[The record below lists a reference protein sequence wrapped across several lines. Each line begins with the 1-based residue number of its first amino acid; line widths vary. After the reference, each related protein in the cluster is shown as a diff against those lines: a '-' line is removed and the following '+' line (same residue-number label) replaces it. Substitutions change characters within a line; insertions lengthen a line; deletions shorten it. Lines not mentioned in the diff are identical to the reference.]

1 MSKNAFHSWRNSLGP
16 AVVSLIG
23 MFASSLLAQ
32 AAGAG
37 ALTGTVTELPSALVG
52 NALITAASARPDQA
66 NTPTTEIPGPVFNL
80 MPSGNFSER
89 FEIACSESVEILS
102 ATVSVSGMPLLGRKA
117 MAAQNKD
124 DTTAAPQEKPAK
136 PSLMDLG
143 FPPDQAQGNTEAQAR
158 LDKRSHMLKIHQRL
172 GLLTL
177 IPMIATI
184 FAGGGAGAHGSTSA
198 RDLHGALGLV
208 TAGMYITT
216 ASYAIGAPSVPGM
229 KVRGPIRVHKALAWV
244 HGAGMILTPI
254 LGAMARAQLDRGE
267 KVHGIAAA
275 HSAVADVTVA
285 AYAAAIGSVA
295 LKF

>member
-1 MSKNAFHSWRNSLGP
+1 VGGEVIETRDS
-16 AVVSLIG
+16 
-23 MFASSLLAQ
+23 MFSPL
-32 AAGAG
+32 
-37 ALTGTVTELPSALVG
+37 
-52 NALITAASARPDQA
+52 
-66 NTPTTEIPGPVFNL
+66 
-80 MPSGNFSER
+80 PSGNFGER
-89 FEIACSESVEILS
+89 FEIACSESVEMLS
-102 ATVSVSGMPLLGRKA
+102 ATVSVSGMPLFGRRE
-117 MAAQNKD
+117 MEGQTKD
-124 DTTAAPQEKPAK
+124 DATAPPQEKPAK

-143 FPPDQAQGNTEAQAR
+143 FSPDQAQGNTEAQVR

-184 FAGGGAGAHGSTSA
+184 FAGGSAGGNGSASA
-198 RDLHGALGLV
+198 RNLHGALGLV

-216 ASYAIGAPSVPGM
+216 ASYAIAAPSVPGM

-267 KVHGIAAA
+267 KVHGIATA
-275 HSAVADVTVA
+275 HSAVADVTVV